1 MGSAISIGQTGLA
14 ASSRQMEVIANNL
27 ANSNTV
33 GFKAS
38 STLFA
43 SIMNQGLSNVGSLA
57 TGQGVKIANVATQYT
72 QGSFETTGN
81 ATDMAI
87 DGDGF
92 FIVNDPSIGTLYTRV
107 GSFHIDKNNNLV
119 DSNGYKVQGYMAES
133 GVMSSI
139 PSDIQL
145 QMSKNATT
153 TTEISF
159 GANLSET
166 TAVDDTY
173 NVSMNV
179 YDSKG
184 AAHAL
189 SITFTKT
196 DVGEWGYAATFD
208 SVEIDGFEGSIA
220 FDGNGVLVPPAD
232 DVVIAIDPDIVDAD
246 GVSILKGATIGVD
259 NEINWALLTDTTRK
273 LTGYSSGSIVNSL
286 SSDGF
291 SSGNLKSLSVDTK
304 GVISGTYSNGEV
316 VEMSQISLANFADQ
330 STLKKNGNYF
340 GETTNSGKPTIN
352 AAGSAGLGEIQS
364 NSLEGSNTDV
374 SKEFINM
381 ITAQRAYQANAK
393 IITTSDQMLT
403 ELMNIKR

>member
-43 SIMNQGLSNVGSLA
+43 SIMNQGMSNVGSLA
-57 TGQGVKIANVATQYT
+57 TGQGVKIANVATQFT

-92 FIVNDPSIGTLYTRV
+92 FIVNDPNIGTLYTRV
-107 GSFHIDKNNNLV
+107 GSFHIDNNNRLV
-119 DSNGYKVQGYMAES
+119 DNSNYRVQGYMAED
-133 GVMSSI
+133 GDISSI
-139 PSDIQL
+139 PSDILL

-153 TTEISF
+153 TTEVSF
-159 GANLSET
+159 GANLSEN
-166 TAVDDTY
+166 TAVDGTY
-173 NVSMNV
+173 NVSMSV

-184 AAHAL
+184 SAHAL

-196 DVGEWGYAATFD
+196 DVGAWDYAATFD
-208 SVEIDGFEGSIA
+208 SVDLGLTGSIA
-220 FDGNGVLVPPAD
+220 FDENGVLVPPAD
-232 DVVIAIDPDIVDAD
+232 DVVIAIDPDIADAN

-259 NEINWALLTDTTRK
+259 NEINWALLTDTNRK
-273 LTGYSSGSIVNSL
+273 LTGYSSASIVNSL
-286 SSDGF
+286 SSDGY
-291 SSGNLKSLSVDTK
+291 SSGNLKSLSVDGK

-316 VEMSQISLANFADQ
+316 VEMAQISLANFADQ

-340 GETTNSGKPTIN
+340 GETSNSGKPTIN

>member
-43 SIMNQGLSNVGSLA
+43 SIMNQGMSNVGSLA
-57 TGQGVKIANVATQYT
+57 TGQGVKIANVATQFT

-92 FIVNDPSIGTLYTRV
+92 FIVNDPNIGTLYTRV
-107 GSFHIDKNNNLV
+107 GSFHIDNNNRLV
-119 DSNGYKVQGYMAES
+119 DNSGYRVQGYMAED
-133 GVMSSI
+133 GDISSI
-139 PSDIQL
+139 PSDILL
-145 QMSKNATT
+145 QMSKDATT
-153 TTEISF
+153 TTKISF
-159 GANLSET
+159 GANLSENT
-166 TAVDDTY
+166 PVDGTY
-173 NVSMNV
+173 NVSMSV

-184 AAHAL
+184 SAHAL

-196 DVGEWGYAATFD
+196 DVGAWDYAATFD
-208 SVEIDGFEGSIA
+208 SIDLGLTGSIA
-220 FDGNGVLVPPAD
+220 FDENGVLVPPAD
-232 DVVIAIDPDIVDAD
+232 DVVIAIDDSDAA
-246 GVSILKGATIGVD
+246 IAAAIKGATIGVG
-259 NEINWALLTDTTRK
+259 NEINWALVTDTNRK
-273 LTGYSSGSIVNSL
+273 LTGYSSTSIVNSL

-291 SSGNLKSLSVDTK
+291 SSGNLKSLSVDGK

-316 VEMSQISLANFADQ
+316 VEMAQISLANFADQ

-340 GETTNSGKPTIN
+340 GETSNSGKPTIN